1 MADNSNSDKA
11 AESKAQAAPLDN
23 TEEDRKSVV

>member
-1 MADNSNSDKA
+1 MTTMTFDSLGYFEKLKA
-11 AESKAQAAPLDN
+11 AGF